1 MKKILTAMLICLSSI
16 TISQAAIKLPA
27 LISDNMVLQQ
37 NSVITLWGWASPGEK
52 ISVTCSW
59 QKKNKTVVTD
69 AKGNWKLNIATTKAG
84 GPYNIQFTSKDES
97 IIVNNVLLG
106 EVWLASGQSNMEF
119 PVGKFEGWRNGVHN
133 YLSEIPRANYPYIRM
148 IDVPNLVAD
157 SVQND
162 FTGRWLSCDSSNVKE
177 FSAVAYFFAKELF
190 IKTGYPVG
198 IINST
203 WGGTP
208 AESWTRRSVLESDT
222 GFVHILERY
231 QKLLNNYPA
240 AYKKYQNDLVK
251 WKADTSTKK
260 KKPAAPN
267 GADWNKSPS
276 KLYNGMIAPLLNYK
290 LKGVIW
296 YQGESNATYAWQYR
310 RLFPAMI
317 KSWRSDFNN
326 KNMPFYFVQITPHK
340 GQNAE
345 IREAQL
351 FTWQTVPFT
360 GMVVTTD
367 YGDTSNIHPR
377 NKEVVGKRL
386 SLWALKN
393 EYGNKNIITSGPVFS
408 KMKKEGNKIRLY
420 FNNSSG
426 LYVANNAS
434 MKQFTIAAAGDTSF
448 HSANAIIENNSV
460 LVWSDDVLNPA
471 DVRYGWQ
478 NLPIAELYNNAA
490 LPASP
495 FRTDKRPVST
505 QGKE

>member
-1 MKKILTAMLICLSSI
+1 MKKIIIAGICMLCCNYF
-16 TISQAAIKLPA
+16 AAGQVKLPA

-37 NSVITLWGWASPGEK
+37 NSSITLWGWAAPAEK
-52 ISVTCSW
+52 ITINASW
-59 QKKNKTVVTD
+59 LSNSFRAIASAAGD
-69 AKGNWKLNIATTKAG
+69 WKINLPTIKAG
-84 GPYNIQFTSKDES
+84 GPYSISFSGTSGK
-97 IIVNNVLLG
+97 ITVNNVLLG

-119 PVGKFEGWRNGVHN
+119 PVGASEGWKNGVHN
-133 YLSEIPRANYPYIRM
+133 YRTEIHAANFPQIRM
-148 IDVPNLVAD
+148 IDVPNKVAD

-162 FTGRWLSCDSSNVKE
+162 FIGQWKICDSNNVKD
-177 FSAVAYFFAKELF
+177 FSGVAYFFAKELF
-190 IKTGYPVG
+190 LKTGYPIGV
-198 IINST
+198 INST

-208 AESWTRRSVLESDT
+208 AESWTKKEVLQSDT

-231 QKLLNNYPA
+231 QKMLDKYPE
-240 AYKKYQNDLVK
+240 AYKKYQVDFDK
-251 WKADTSTKK
+251 WLTDTSAKK
-260 KKPAAPN
+260 KKPSSPT
-267 GADWNKSPS
+267 GPDWNKSPY
-276 KLYNGMIAPLLNYK
+276 KLYNGMIAPLLPYQ

-317 KSWRSDFNN
+317 RSWRKDFNN
-326 KNMPFYFVQITPHK
+326 ASLPFYFVQITPHK

-351 FTWQTVPFT
+351 YSWQTVPHT

-393 EYGNKNIITSGPVFS
+393 EYGSENIVTSGPLYSHS
-408 KMKKEGNKIRLY
+408 KVEGNKIRLY
-420 FNNSSG
+420 FKYADGLHALNN
-426 LYVANNAS
+426 VA
-434 MKQFTIAAAGDTSF
+434 MKQFSIAASTDSSF
-448 HSANAIIENNSV
+448 TPANAVIEKNTV
-460 LVWSDDVLNPA
+460 VVWSDAVPHPSE
-471 DVRYGWQ
+471 VRFGWQ
-478 NLPIAELYNNAA
+478 NLPVAELYNNAG

-495 FRTDKRPVST
+495 FRTDKRIVNT